1 MSDTIAAICT
11 ANGVGGIGIVRIS
24 GDNAAAVASKVFRPK
39 NEKNKIE
46 NLKGYQAAF
55 GFVED
60 EKGVIDECIA
70 LKFCAPFSYTGENTV
85 ELSVHGGSAV
95 LKQVLRAVFSAGARQ
110 AVAGEFTKRA
120 FLNGK
125 LSLNQ
130 AEAVMDIVSA
140 EGSAQ
145 ARSSAAALKGE
156 SGKTITKIKEILIY
170 AEAMLSAFCDFP
182 DEGEEEM
189 ESDKFFEKLQ
199 NAKDLL
205 EKLITDYDKG
215 RIIKN
220 GIECVIIGKP
230 NVGKS
235 TIMNLLSR
243 FDRSIVTAVA
253 GTTRDLVEETVDIGG
268 CVLRLCDTAG
278 IHEGV
283 DEVEKI
289 GIEKAKQRIDT
300 ADLILAV
307 VSAEN
312 EIDNEDIKLLNRAK
326 DIPVIIIVNKTDLNE
341 NPDIEKL
348 KKFGEPIFCSAKQG
362 EGVEILRKE
371 ILNKIGLNNL
381 DENNSFIANER
392 QLSCVKNAYNAVNQ
406 ALKDI
411 KENQTLDAVG
421 VLIEEA
427 IDNLLTLTGENASEA
442 VVAEV
447 FSKFCVGK

>member
-24 GDNAAAVASKVFRPK
+24 GSDAFKVASKVFCPK
-39 NEKNKIE
+39 IKKNKIE
-46 NLKGYQAAF
+46 NLNGYQAAF
-55 GFVED
+55 GSVVD

-70 LKFCAPFSYTGENTV
+70 LKFNAPYSYTGENTV
-85 ELSVHGGSAV
+85 EISVHGGSAV
-95 LKQVLRAVFSAGARQ
+95 LKQTLRAVFEAGARQ
-110 AVAGEFTKRA
+110 ASAGEFTKRA

-145 ARSSAAALKGE
+145 ARSSAAVLKGE
-156 SGKTITKIKEILIY
+156 SGKIISEIKETLIY

-182 DEGEEEM
+182 EEGEEEM

-199 NAKDLL
+199 NAENKL
-205 EKLITDYDKG
+205 EKLIADYDKG
-215 RIIKN
+215 KLIKN
-220 GIECVIIGKP
+220 GIECVIVGKP

-253 GTTRDLVEETVDIGG
+253 GTTRDVVEETVDIGG
-268 CVLRLCDTAG
+268 CVLKLCDTAG

-289 GIEKAKQRIDT
+289 GIERAKEKIDT

-312 EIDNEDIKLLNRAK
+312 EIDDEDIKLLERAK
-326 DIPVIIIVNKTDLNE
+326 NIPVIIIVNKTDLNE
-341 NPDIEKL
+341 NPDIKML

-362 EGVEILRKE
+362 EGVEMLREE
-371 ILNKIGLNNL
+371 ILKKIGLNNL
-381 DENNSFIANER
+381 DENSSFIANER
-392 QLSCVKNAYNAVNQ
+392 QLSCIKKAYKAVNN
-406 ALKDI
+406 AICDI
-411 KENQTLDAVG
+411 KANQTLDAVG

-427 IDNLLTLTGENASEA
+427 IDALLTLTGENASEA